1 MTSEPT
7 IRVAFINFFSVEGF
21 GKQKIPSH
29 RGRLRGDGCQK
40 ERTVIWLESDFVLV
54 TQEL

>member
-7 IRVAFINFFSVEGF
+7 IRVAFIKFFSVDGLR
-21 GKQKIPSH
+21 KQKIPSP
-29 RGRLRGDGCQK
+29 RSRLRGDGCQK
-40 ERTVIWLESDFVLV
+40 ERTVIWLERDFVLV